1 MAKFLDKKERVIDFK
16 LTNYGHYLLSNG
28 TFKPVYYAFYDDNIL
43 YDKGYST
50 HGEGRPAPGRSPSLF
65 GTASQNSIHGRIKE
79 DTPYIESLTLFSN
92 IDYRLQQAT
101 KNPDATT
108 PGDTTYDP
116 NDPDAVNPTDQWF
129 FKGNMNPTLNEPDPS
144 NYRFN
149 SMIGDAALDGNTRYA
164 PAWKIVALQGQFSC
178 SSEIDFKNE
187 IRIPQVNI
195 DINYEL
201 KVVKRSMDLDPK
213 NVRHIMDRVAGFS
226 DGNMIQLVMDDPLI
240 YGEELNTQL
249 FNENFDVEVFKIMP
263 GDYGCSGSLDNS
275 GKCIPDAAGN
285 GGIYTGS
292 YHDTF
297 ERKYFMREEEPIVD
311 GFLKKNLNKSKEVI
325 GIAGTVI
332 PPQPTTD
339 LVSYYFNIVTDH
351 DIDQETA
358 CKGAEVFNKSSYYI
372 DLDFD
377 CTPTED
383 DELVVIDIY
392 GRVTESEICQ
402 T

>member
-28 TFKPVYYAFYDDNIL
+28 TFKPVYYAFYDDNVL
-43 YDKGYST
+43 YD
-50 HGEGRPAPGRSPSLF
+50 GEYAGITG
-65 GTASQNSIHGRIKE
+65 SQNSIHGRIKE

-92 IDYRLQQAT
+92 IDYALQKAT
-101 KNPDATT
+101 KNPDALD
-108 PGDTTYDP
+108 PGAD
-116 NDPDAVNPTDQWF
+116 DAVINGKLIKASDQWF
-129 FKGNMNPTLNEPDPS
+129 FEGNMNPTLNEPDPS

-164 PAWKIVALQGQFSC
+164 AAWKIVALQGQFS
-178 SSEIDFKNE
+178 SSAETDVKNE
-187 IRIPQVNI
+187 IRIPQINI
-195 DINYEL
+195 DVNYAL
-201 KVVKRSMDLDPK
+201 KVIKSSTDLNPN
-213 NVRHIMDRVAGFS
+213 NVRSIMDRVVGFS

-263 GDYGCSGSLDNS
+263 GNFGCSGSLDS
-275 GKCIPDAAGN
+275 AGKCLPYTAGAAAADPAKTEG
-285 GGIYTGS
+285 GAGIYTGS
-292 YHDTF
+292 YQDVF
-297 ERKYFMREEEPIVD
+297 ERKYFLKEENPVVD
-311 GFLKKNLNKSKEVI
+311 GFLKKNTSPAKGTI
-325 GIAGTVI
+325 GIAGTFI
-332 PPQPTTD
+332 PLQPTAD
-339 LVSYYFNIVTDH
+339 LVSYYFNVVTDQ
-351 DIDQETA
+351 DIDQKTA

-372 DLDFD
+372 DLEFD
-377 CTPTED
+377 CAPTED

>member
-28 TFKPVYYAFYDDNIL
+28 TFKPVYYAFYDDNVL
-43 YDKGYST
+43 YD
-50 HGEGRPAPGRSPSLF
+50 GEYAGITG
-65 GTASQNSIHGRIKE
+65 SQNSIHGRIKE

-92 IDYRLQQAT
+92 IDYALQKAT
-101 KNPDATT
+101 KNPDAVE
-108 PGDTTYDP
+108 PDASYDP
-116 NDPDAVNPTDQWF
+116 NDPEAVNPTDQWF
-129 FKGNMNPTLNEPDPS
+129 FEGNMNPTLNEPDPS

-187 IRIPQVNI
+187 IRIPQINI
-195 DINYEL
+195 DVNYSL
-201 KVVKRSMDLDPK
+201 KVTKRTTDLDPK
-213 NVRHIMDRVAGFS
+213 NVRSLMDRVVGFS

-249 FNENFDVEVFKIMP
+249 FNENFDVEVFKIVP
-263 GDYGCSGSLDNS
+263 GDYGCSGSLGTC
-275 GKCIPDAAGN
+275 GKCLPFTATAAANDAAITEGE
-285 GGIYTGS
+285 GGAYTGS

-297 ERKYFMREEEPIVD
+297 ERKYFMREGEPIVD
-311 GFLKKNLNKSKEVI
+311 GFLKKNLNKSKEII
-325 GIAGTVI
+325 GIAGTIV
-332 PPQPTTD
+332 PAQPTPN
-339 LVSYYFNIVTDH
+339 LVSYYFDLVKDH
-351 DIDQETA
+351 DIDQAVA

-372 DLDFD
+372 DLEFD
-377 CTPTED
+377 CEPTES
-383 DELVVIDIY
+383 DESIIIDIY

-402 T
+402 V

>member
-28 TFKPVYYAFYDDNIL
+28 TFKPVYYAFYDDNVL
-43 YDKGYST
+43 YD
-50 HGEGRPAPGRSPSLF
+50 GEYAGI
-65 GTASQNSIHGRIKE
+65 TDSQNSIHGRIKE

-92 IDYRLQQAT
+92 IDYALQKAT
-101 KNPDATT
+101 KNPDAIA
-108 PGDTTYDP
+108 
-116 NDPDAVNPTDQWF
+116 PDASPAAQEAAGKKASDQWYF
-129 FKGNMNPTLNEPDPS
+129 EGNMNPTLNEPDSS

-164 PAWKIVALQGQFSC
+164 AAWKIVALQGQFT
-178 SSEIDFKNE
+178 SSAEIDVKNE
-187 IRIPQVNI
+187 IRIPQINI
-195 DINYEL
+195 DVNYAL
-201 KVVKRSMDLDPK
+201 KVIKSSMDLDPN
-213 NVRHIMDRVAGFS
+213 NVRSIMDRVVGFS

-263 GDYGCSGSLDNS
+263 GNFGCSGSLDS
-275 GKCIPDAAGN
+275 AGKCLPYTAGAAADDPAKTEG
-285 GGIYTGS
+285 GAGIYTGS
-292 YHDTF
+292 YQDVF
-297 ERKYFMREEEPIVD
+297 ERKYFLKEENPVVD
-311 GFLKKNLNKSKEVI
+311 GFLKKNTSPTKETI
-325 GIAGTVI
+325 GIAGTFI
-332 PPQPTTD
+332 PLQPTAD
-339 LVSYYFNIVTDH
+339 LVSYYFNVVTDQ
-351 DIDQETA
+351 DIDQKTA

-372 DLDFD
+372 DLEFD
-377 CTPTED
+377 CAPTED

>member
-1 MAKFLDKKERVIDFK
+1 MAKFLDKKERVMDFK

-28 TFKPVYYAFYDDNIL
+28 TFKPVYYAFYDDNVL
-43 YDKGYST
+43 YD
-50 HGEGRPAPGRSPSLF
+50 GEYAGITG
-65 GTASQNSIHGRIKE
+65 SQNSIHGRIKE

-92 IDYRLQQAT
+92 IDYALQRAT
-101 KNPDATT
+101 KNPDAPT
-108 PGDTTYDP
+108 PGDSTYDP
-116 NDPDAVNPTDQWF
+116 NDPDDVNPTDQWF
-129 FKGNMNPTLNEPDPS
+129 FEGNMNPTLNEPDPS

-213 NVRHIMDRVAGFS
+213 NVRSIMDRVAGFS

-249 FNENFDVEVFKIMP
+249 FNENFDVEVFKIVA
-263 GDYGCSGSLDNS
+263 GDYRCSGSLGPC
-275 GKCIPDAAGN
+275 GKCIPFTDLAAANDAAITEGE
-285 GGIYTGS
+285 GGIYTGT

-311 GFLKKNLNKSKEVI
+311 GFLKKNLNKSKEII

-332 PPQPTTD
+332 TPQPTTD

-358 CKGAEVFNKSSYYI
+358 CRGAEVFNKSSYYI

-377 CTPTED
+377 CAPTED

-402 T
+402 V